1 MKRLSGVDV
10 MLLYSETPDIQ
21 THTLK
26 IGLLDVRHLK
36 GGYSFETFRRMAYP
50 RLLGLEPLRYQLVDI
65 PMRLHHPMWREN
77 APIDPD
83 YHLERVRVPA
93 PGGRRELDEL
103 IGQVASVPLRR
114 DRPLWKMYVAE
125 GMIGHEIA
133 VIWKVHHALADGLA
147 SANMIAKAMSAPDAL
162 IKAGLSARPDDLPS
176 RRQLIE
182 QAIRDQIT
190 HLIGLPGLLSATARG
205 TVRLLRRSRQRP
217 RNARL
222 RRPLKPPRSF
232 MNHQVSPQRRFA
244 TTSLALP
251 DVKAT
256 SKALEITVNDLVLS
270 LAAGAIRKLAL
281 RYDGHADRPLIAG
294 VPVSFNRSLDRIDG
308 NDVGYMTPLLPIHIS
323 DIRERVRFTADASEV
338 AKENFTLLGPTMM
351 ASWLNYLPPALSPKL
366 FRWQSRHWNSGI
378 AMNLTI
384 SNVPGPRQASSVDGA
399 RVTEIYSVG
408 PLAAG
413 CAMNITVWSYAEL
426 LTISV
431 LVDDRTVN
439 DPHEVT
445 DAMAKEFMEL
455 RAAAGLSASRP
466 ATTTAA
472 PPGLADPNTS
482 DSSQGSRDVPEPEKG
497 FHESL

>member
-10 MLLYSETPDIQ
+10 MLLYSETPEIQ

-26 IGLLDVRHLK
+26 IGLLDVRHLR
-36 GGYSFETFRRMAYP
+36 GGYNFEAFRRMAYP

-65 PMRLHHPMWREN
+65 PRRLHHPMWREN

-103 IGQVASVPLRR
+103 IGQIASVPLHR

-125 GMIGHEIA
+125 GLVGHEIA

-162 IKAGLSARPDDLPS
+162 IDAGLSARPDELPT

-182 QAIRDQIT
+182 YAIRDQIT
-190 HLIGLPGLLSATARG
+190 HLIGLPGLLSVTARG
-205 TVRLLRRSRQRP
+205 IVRLLRRSRQRP

-244 TTSLALP
+244 TTSLALS
-251 DVKAT
+251 DVKVT
-256 SKALEITVNDLVLS
+256 SKALELTVNDLVLS
-270 LAAGAIRKLAL
+270 MAAGAIRKLAL

-294 VPVSFNRSLDRIDG
+294 VPVSFNRSPDRIDG
-308 NDVGYMTPLLPIHIS
+308 NDVGYMTPPLPIHIS
-323 DIRERVRFTADASEV
+323 DIRERVRTTADAAAV

-351 ASWLNYLPPALSPKL
+351 ASWLNYLPPALSPGL
-366 FRWQSRHWNSGI
+366 FRWQSRRWNSGI

-399 RVTEIYSVG
+399 RITEIYSVG

-431 LVDDRTVN
+431 LVDDRTLN

-445 DAMAKEFMEL
+445 DAMAEEFTEL
-455 RAAAGLSASRP
+455 RGLSAYQP
-466 ATTTAA
+466 ATPTAST
-472 PPGLADPNTS
+472 PADVCDRRRT
-482 DSSQGSRDVPEPEKG
+482 R
-497 FHESL
+497 